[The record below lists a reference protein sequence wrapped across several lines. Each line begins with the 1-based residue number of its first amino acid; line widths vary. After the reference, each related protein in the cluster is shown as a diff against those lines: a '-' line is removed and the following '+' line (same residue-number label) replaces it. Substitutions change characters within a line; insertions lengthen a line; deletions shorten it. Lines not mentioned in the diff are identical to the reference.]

1 MAKDLNKVQ
10 LTGNLGKD
18 PETRSTAHGS
28 ALTRFSVASSRRWH
42 TTEGDDRDETEWFTV
57 VAWNKLGEICAQY
70 LQKGAR
76 VYIEGRLQTRS
87 WEDQQTGQKRY
98 MTEVI
103 ANDLIMLDARRERVA
118 DAPGADAGAADGPEP
133 SPELAPG
140 RGGSQAHAPHNR
152 PSPMQAPHTAYRG
165 DVRGGEPAHPE
176 LRGASAETPSRGPR
190 HQPVAAPLPD
200 EDDLPF

>member
-18 PETRSTAHGS
+18 PETRYTAQGS

-42 TTEGDDRDETEWFTV
+42 TPEGDDRDETEWFTV

-87 WEDQQTGQKRY
+87 WDDKDGKKRY
-98 MTEVI
+98 STDI
-103 ANDLIMLDARRERVA
+103 VA
-118 DAPGADAGAADGPEP
+118 DRVVFLSSGGAEGGGGAEPFPATTDGAGGGADGSSTPGIEGTGARSGRAGGAALPEP
-133 SPELAPG
+133 DAATMSLKSCGEVAT
-140 RGGSQAHAPHNR
+140 RSASSNVIR
-152 PSPMQAPHTAYRG
+152 PACRC
-165 DVRGGEPAHPE
+165 
-176 LRGASAETPSRGPR
+176 ASRCWSKVCMP
-190 HQPVAAPLPD
+190 
-200 EDDLPF
+200 